1 MCVDAFHSYSLH
13 VHSHS
18 IFVLF
23 ISIQSFLPLSSPL
36 SSRSSLSSLSSS
48 SSSLFSF
55 LFSFSSLFS
64 FSLSLLSLQHLFNV
78 HEDDVNCVSWNH
90 FNEHLILTGSSD
102 GRIRMIDRRHISGH
116 TQTTRGTSS
125 GAGMHQHIVHTF
137 QVRLGG
143 GVEQVERVGRDQMG
157 IISK

>member
-13 VHSHS
+13 VHFHS

-48 SSSLFSF
+48 SSSSL
-55 LFSFSSLFS
+55 FSSLFS

-137 QVRLGG
+137 QVRFRGWGG
-143 GVEQVERVGRDQMG
+143 ASGAGWGDQMG
-157 IISK
+157 IK